1 MAKKP
6 AKKKQLAKKPAGKA
20 AAKKAVAKKPAP
32 KMKAKAAPKA
42 SHKSDDKAPKTR
54 TAQKPRNTST
64 LSYTQSE
71 FLENLRAFCG
81 LPKRS
86 QAKELSEDI
95 AAFIMDALKR
105 GYKIPLLGLGKMYVR
120 QTKAR
125 TGRNPATGEEI
136 HIPAK
141 KRVRF
146 TAAKALKD
154 VVLK

>member
-1 MAKKP
+1 MAKK
-6 AKKKQLAKKPAGKA
+6 AKPAM
-20 AAKKAVAKKPAP
+20 KKVAKKVA
-32 KMKAKAAPKA
+32 KKAAPKKLVAKKAAKAAKPVKAAKSSAADSVAKVRVA
-42 SHKSDDKAPKTR
+42 SKPK
-54 TAQKPRNTST
+54 NTST

-71 FLENLRAFCG
+71 VLENIKGFCG
-81 LPKRS
+81 LAKRS

-95 AAFIMDALKR
+95 ANFVMDALRK
-105 GYKIPLLGLGKMYVR
+105 GYKVPLLGLGKIFVR
-120 QTKAR
+120 HSKAR

-136 HIPAK
+136 QIPAK